1 MDTDTFFE
9 EQSCNDNFDDLGE
22 ILEEIFDAE
31 IQCSRAEN
39 AQVEVVEETP
49 DHSSH
54 NESQRFTM
62 DNIGYHPKY
71 VMYNIPRADAYDTF
85 YHKPLYDKM
94 MGNEQV
100 INAINSGK
108 EGDILSLVNFACQ
121 TPGTKAKC
129 DQALEC
135 KFFTDVTLT
144 LMTKYNVMNA
154 VDVYRRVA
162 LLSDRMCG
170 GCDSKS
176 SKVACLCGKWRC
188 RNCEK
193 KGKDI
198 NFMDGLEEWL
208 RKGSPTRHTQS
219 VLPM

>member
-1 MDTDTFFE
+1 MDLDTFFE
-9 EQSCNDNFDDLGE
+9 EQSCDDNFDDLGE

-31 IQCSRAEN
+31 TQCSRVQNEVSQN
-39 AQVEVVEETP
+39 ERVEVVEESP
-49 DHSSH
+49 S
-54 NESQRFTM
+54 FTV

-71 VMYNIPRADAYDTF
+71 VMFNIPRGDAYDTF

-94 MGNEQV
+94 IGNEQV
-100 INAINSGK
+100 INVINSGK
-108 EGDILSLVNFACQ
+108 QNDILGLANFACQ

-135 KFFTDVTLT
+135 KFFTDVTMT
-144 LMTKYNVMNA
+144 LMLKYNVMSA
-154 VDVYRRVA
+154 ADVYRRVA

-198 NFMDGLEEWL
+198 SFMDGLEEWL
-208 RKGSPTRHTQS
+208 RKGSPTRHTQT
-219 VLPM
+219 VLPR